1 MSFGEQIKNQRERLA
16 LTQQV
21 VADNLHITRQTLSK
35 WENNKSYP
43 DLKMLLALSDLY
55 HVSVD
60 SLLREDKDLTSYLN
74 RDKAAQA
81 FNIIRGLF
89 WLLIGLYFSNS
100 TNYWSRILIPILLV
114 VIMEY
119 LFFKESFFLGKH
131 REKEQHYSILGYL
144 WTAVMIITVIYCIIS
159 KQFNLL
165 LFSTILAIYFSFI
178 HICLNQ
184 IKEGLVFFYY

>member
-1 MSFGEQIKNQRERLA
+1 MSFGEQIKSQREQLA
-16 LTQQV
+16 LTQQA

-43 DLKMLLALSDLY
+43 DLKMLLALSNLY

-60 SLLREDKDLTSYLN
+60 SLLRENEDLTSFLN

-89 WLLIGLYFSNS
+89 WLLTGLYFSNL
-100 TNYWSRILIPILLV
+100 TNYWLSVLIPILFV
-114 VIMEY
+114 AIMEY
-119 LFFKESFFLGKH
+119 LAYKESFFLGKH
-131 REKEQHYSILGYL
+131 WEKQRHYSTLGYV
-144 WTAVMIITVIYCIIS
+144 WTAVMVIAVVYCIIN

-165 LFSTILAIYFSFI
+165 LFSTILAIYF
-178 HICLNQ
+178 
-184 IKEGLVFFYY
+184 FFHSYMFKSHDYRKY

>member
-16 LTQQV
+16 LTQQI

-100 TNYWSRILIPILLV
+100 TNYWSHILIPILLV

-119 LFFKESFFLGKH
+119 LFFKESFFWKTSGKRTTLFYFGIFMDSSNDH
-131 REKEQHYSILGYL
+131 H
-144 WTAVMIITVIYCIIS
+144 C
-159 KQFNLL
+159 NLL
-165 LFSTILAIYFSFI
+165 YYQQTI
-178 HICLNQ
+178 
-184 IKEGLVFFYY
+184 

>member
-165 LFSTILAIYFSFI
+165 LFSTILAIYF
-178 HICLNQ
+178 
-184 IKEGLVFFYY
+184 FFYPHMFKSN